1 MHFVHFVHNEDHNF
15 IEKFKPFRL
24 KLLNFFY
31 IGLRIVNLMSK
42 QLPNFL
48 RFKDLAKNLKIDNSD
63 LFSSIC
69 IRYKNSLY
77 SKYEGV
83 WYQFRKLN
91 DVIIPYSISKSIAS
105 ALGIKT
111 QSEKLLTLKKKFF

>member
-1 MHFVHFVHNEDHNF
+1 M
-15 IEKFKPFRL
+15 RT
-24 KLLNFFY
+24 
-31 IGLRIVNLMSK
+31 

-48 RFKDLAKNLKIDNSD
+48 RFKDLAKNLKINNSD

-111 QSEKLLTLKKKFF
+111 QSEKLLI